1 MTATTPEAPK
11 RSLFKLIGELP
22 TLLVNLLRAELD
34 SFKQELAAKLKAA
47 GIGVGLLAAAA
58 TFLFFALLVLLTAA
72 IAGLATVL
80 PVWAS
85 ALIIGVVIL
94 VIAVILAVLGLRSLR
109 KGVPP
114 TPENT
119 IESVKQD
126 VRTIRGIGKGSA

>member
-1 MTATTPEAPK
+1 MTATTPGAPK
-11 RSLFKLIGELP
+11 RSLFKLLGELP

-34 SFKQELAAKLKAA
+34 SFKQEIAVKLKAA
-47 GIGVGLLAAAA
+47 GIGIGLLVGAA
-58 TFLFFALLVLLTAA
+58 TFLFFAVGVLLAA
-72 IAGLATVL
+72 AVAGLATVL

-94 VIAVILAVLGLRSLR
+94 LIAALLGFLGIKSLK

>member
-1 MTATTPEAPK
+1 MTATTPGAPK

-34 SFKQELAAKLKAA
+34 SFKQEISAKLKAA

-58 TFLFFALLVLLTAA
+58 TFLFFAVGVLLAA
-72 IAGLATVL
+72 AVAGLATVL

-85 ALIIGVVIL
+85 ALIIGGVIL
-94 VIAVILAVLGLRSLR
+94 LIAVVLALIGITSLR

-114 TPENT
+114 TPEHT
-119 IESVKQD
+119 IESVKKD
-126 VRTIRGIGKGSA
+126 VRTIRGIEKESV